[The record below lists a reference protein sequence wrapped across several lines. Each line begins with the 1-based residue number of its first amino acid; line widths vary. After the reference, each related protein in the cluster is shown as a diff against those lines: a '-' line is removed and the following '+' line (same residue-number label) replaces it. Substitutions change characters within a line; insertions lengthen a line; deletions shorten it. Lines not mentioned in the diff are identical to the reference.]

1 MKLLT
6 TSVLS
11 IGLAIGLS
19 TSAFAFGGCSGA
31 HKQQTVAQDQTAPAQ
46 TVATQSAKKNDLK
59 DLVAQVTK
67 QPKTTNVAAAT
78 KK

>member
-19 TSAFAFGGCSGA
+19 TFAFGGCSGA